1 MLNEFKIS
9 IKDKFKDEEIDDI
22 LYEFL
27 LSYNN

>member
-9 IKDKFKDEEIDDI
+9 MKDKFKDEEINDI

>member
-9 IKDKFKDEEIDDI
+9 MKDKFKDEEIDNI

-27 LSYNN
+27 LSYND